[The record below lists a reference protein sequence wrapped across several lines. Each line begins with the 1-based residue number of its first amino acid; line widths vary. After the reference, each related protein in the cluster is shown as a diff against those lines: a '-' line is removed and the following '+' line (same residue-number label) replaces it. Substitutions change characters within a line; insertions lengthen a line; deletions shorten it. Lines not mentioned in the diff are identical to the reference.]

1 MAALRRHLDGLI
13 GWILAAGRWLVLP
26 IVLLL
31 CLQWPLR
38 DGVQA
43 WSREANDLGQ
53 WLFAVYVAVSI
64 TAASRAHTHLAADM
78 MARSYPMSV
87 RMWLGR
93 AGRLL
98 GLIPWAALV
107 IVTAKPTIIQSVMV
121 LERFA
126 DTSNPF
132 YFVIRLSVWL
142 MAGLV
147 LLQALLEIAAPQ
159 AARP

>member
-1 MAALRRHLDGLI
+1 MAFFKTSIDGLI
-13 GWILAAGRWLVLP
+13 GWVLAAGRWLVLP

-53 WLFAVYVAVSI
+53 WLFALYVAISI

-78 MARSYPMSV
+78 VARSYPAAA
-87 RMWLGR
+87 RIWLGR

-98 GLIPWAALV
+98 GLIPWALLV
-107 IVTAKPTIIQSVMV
+107 IVTAKPTVIQSVSV

-142 MAGLV
+142 IAGLV
-147 LLQALLEIAAPQ
+147 LLQALLEL
-159 AARP
+159 ARPPEARL

>member
-1 MAALRRHLDGLI
+1 MLRWVDGLI
-13 GWILAAGRWLVLP
+13 GWILAVGRWLVLP
-26 IVLLL
+26 VVLLL

-38 DGVQA
+38 DLVQG

-53 WLFAVYVAVSI
+53 WLFALYVAISL
-64 TAASRAHTHLAADM
+64 TAATRAHTHLAADM
-78 MARSYPMSV
+78 VARSYSPAV
-87 RMWLGR
+87 RRWIAQ

-98 GLIPWAALV
+98 GLIPWALLV
-107 IVTAKPTIIQSVMV
+107 IVTAKPAVLQSVAV

-147 LLQALLEIAAPQ
+147 LLQAIIDLTRPEAQ
-159 AARP
+159 A

>member
-1 MAALRRHLDGLI
+1 MLRFLDRLI
-13 GWILAAGRWLVLP
+13 GQVLAAGRWLVLP
-26 IVLLL
+26 VVLLL

-38 DGVQA
+38 DLVQG

-53 WLFAVYVAVSI
+53 WLFALYVAISI
-64 TAASRAHTHLAADM
+64 TAATRAHTHLAADM
-78 MARSYPMSV
+78 VARSYSPAKRRV
-87 RMWLGR
+87 I
-93 AGRLL
+93 AQTGRLL
-98 GLIPWAALV
+98 GLIPWALLV
-107 IVTAKPTIIQSVMV
+107 IITARPAVLQSVAV

-147 LLQALLEIAAPQ
+147 LLQAALELFRPE
-159 AARP
+159 ARA

>member
-1 MAALRRHLDGLI
+1 MLRFIDGLT
-13 GWILAAGRWLVLP
+13 GTILGALRWLVLP

-38 DGVQA
+38 DLVQG
-43 WSREANDLGQ
+43 WSREANYLGQ
-53 WLFAVYVAVSI
+53 WPFAPYVAASL
-64 TAASRAHTHLAADM
+64 TAATRAQTHLAADM
-78 MARSYPMSV
+78 VARGYRPGT
-87 RMWLGR
+87 RLWIGR
-93 AGRLL
+93 AGCLL
-98 GLIPWAALV
+98 GLSPWALLV
-107 IVTAKPTIIQSVMV
+107 IVTAKPAVIQSVSV

-147 LLQALLEIAAPQ
+147 LLQAILDLAAPERR
-159 AARP
+159 A

>member
-1 MAALRRHLDGLI
+1 MLRFLDGLI
-13 GWILAAGRWLVLP
+13 GQFLAAGRWLVLP
-26 IVLLL
+26 VVLLL

-38 DGVQA
+38 DLVQG

-53 WLFAVYVAVSI
+53 WLFALYVAISI
-64 TAASRAHTHLAADM
+64 TAATRAHTHLAADM
-78 MARSYPMSV
+78 VARSYSPATR
-87 RMWLGR
+87 RMIAQ

-98 GLIPWAALV
+98 GLIPWGLLV
-107 IVTAKPTIIQSVMV
+107 IITAKPAVLQSVAV

-147 LLQALLEIAAPQ
+147 LLQAVIDLLRPE
-159 AARP
+159 ARA

>member
-1 MAALRRHLDGLI
+1 MLRWVDGLI
-13 GWILAAGRWLVLP
+13 GWILAVGRWLVLP
-26 IVLLL
+26 VVLLL

-38 DGVQA
+38 DLVQG

-53 WLFAVYVAVSI
+53 WLFALYVAVSL
-64 TAASRAHTHLAADM
+64 TAATRAHTHLAADM
-78 MARSYPMSV
+78 VARSYSPAA
-87 RMWLGR
+87 RRWIGQ

-98 GLIPWAALV
+98 GLIPWALLV
-107 IVTAKPTIIQSVMV
+107 IVTAKPAVLQSVAV

-147 LLQALLEIAAPQ
+147 LLQAIIDLTRPEAQ
-159 AARP
+159 A